1 MRKWSVALVLAASVS
16 LAACV
21 QTKQYADLQFTP
33 PQGDYKLLVL
43 RPDVTV
49 GSLTTGGMVEPRA
62 DWTDQARASIVAALR
77 AQQAA
82 RGGKVTII
90 EHRNELPGVDPQE
103 LADVERLNAA
113 VDDSIALHK
122 YLGDYLP
129 TKRGNRLD
137 WTLGEDA
144 VRLGQKTGYDY
155 ALFLHAEDQVAS
167 GGRIALGVLGLAG
180 CIVGFCAPNVGG
192 QQQLDYA
199 SLVDL
204 RTGDVVWFNVVL
216 AESQV
221 PGIKFGDLRTSAGRR
236 ADGRAPA
243 RPDEAGPGGPPRAGG
258 ALMCLRCVE
267 ISRRSL
273 LVGGAAA
280 AAALH
285 TGVAH
290 ARVLPRDMV
299 PLVGP
304 GFKPTDRDEQGLW
317 KEMERAEEEIA
328 GSNLLIQDPKL
339 TGYLKNIIGTVG
351 GPAAQDFRIYLA
363 RIPDFNA
370 MMFPSGFAV
379 VFSGLLLRMRNE
391 AQLAGVI
398 AHESGHFLRRHM
410 IRSWRDERR
419 KTDLFAVGSMLAGIG
434 GAGAGV
440 YLGDYVQLAELGT
453 LLSLFSYSREME
465 AEADAMGARLVAD
478 AGYTPMEMS
487 NIWLQLIGEENAS
500 AYYRRKHR
508 AQRRAVRHPSIVG
521 RANGRPQGRR
531 RRSHRAW
538 THLPGLPRALSV
550 DDRRDPADPAR
561 RPGQAQ

>member
-1 MRKWSVALVLAASVS
+1 MRKWSVALVLAASVT
-16 LAACV
+16 LVACV

-77 AQQAA
+77 AQQVA

-216 AESQV
+216 AQSQV
-221 PGIKFGDLRTSAGRR
+221 PGIRFGDLRT
-236 ADGRAPA
+236 
-243 RPDEAGPGGPPRAGG
+243 
-258 ALMCLRCVE
+258 
-267 ISRRSL
+267 
-273 LVGGAAA
+273 
-280 AAALH
+280 
-285 TGVAH
+285 
-290 ARVLPRDMV
+290 
-299 PLVGP
+299 
-304 GFKPTDRDEQGLW
+304 
-317 KEMERAEEEIA
+317 
-328 GSNLLIQDPKL
+328 
-339 TGYLKNIIGTVG
+339 
-351 GPAAQDFRIYLA
+351 
-363 RIPDFNA
+363 
-370 MMFPSGFAV
+370 
-379 VFSGLLLRMRNE
+379 
-391 AQLAGVI
+391 
-398 AHESGHFLRRHM
+398 
-410 IRSWRDERR
+410 
-419 KTDLFAVGSMLAGIG
+419 
-434 GAGAGV
+434 
-440 YLGDYVQLAELGT
+440 
-453 LLSLFSYSREME
+453 
-465 AEADAMGARLVAD
+465 
-478 AGYTPMEMS
+478 
-487 NIWLQLIGEENAS
+487 
-500 AYYRRKHR
+500 
-508 AQRRAVRHPSIVG
+508 
-521 RANGRPQGRR
+521 PQGAEQMVERLLGR
-531 RRSHRAW
+531 MK
-538 THLPGLPRALSV
+538 
-550 DDRRDPADPAR
+550 
-561 RPGQAQ
+561 PGQAVRRAQEVH